1 MREEGSGNNSKSS
14 DQKKTAPSHK
24 EQLTNMQATNN
35 LYYGGHQNVID
46 VIMGNKEGQTRYLQI
61 GNRQYICNE
70 MNNTKSSIFFDGE
83 QFLLRNA
90 KKSAELTPLFQRTS
104 GSTLI
109 YESMYPDVTLD
120 SDYSQ
125 EFSERLSSIVG
136 YNIIND
142 KPKDGDDF

>member
-1 MREEGSGNNSKSS
+1 
-14 DQKKTAPSHK
+14 
-24 EQLTNMQATNN
+24 
-35 LYYGGHQNVID
+35 
-46 VIMGNKEGQTRYLQI
+46 
-61 GNRQYICNE
+61 